1 MKNLADCTTLHNG
14 IKMPWVGLGVWQAK
28 DGQEVEQAVRAAI
41 ELGYRSIDTAAIYGN
56 EVGVGA
62 AIKDSGAKREDLFIT
77 TKVWN
82 ARQGYE
88 STLAAFDES
97 MAKLGLEYLDLYLI
111 HWAIAGKYNDTWRAL
126 EKLYR
131 DGRVRAIGVSNFQV
145 EHLED
150 VMKNGTIKPMVNQVE
165 FHPLLTEQ
173 PIYDFCKKEGIQ
185 MEAWSPLM
193 RGGELLTKPVIV
205 ELSEKYG
212 KTPAQIVLRWDLEKG
227 VVTIPKSVHRERI
240 AENANLF
247 DFSLTA
253 DEVARIDALNENK
266 RSFEYDPYNVN
277 F

>member
-1 MKNLADCTTLHNG
+1 MKSLADCTTLHNG
-14 IKMPWVGLGVWQAK
+14 VKMPWVGLGVWQAK
-28 DGQEVEQAVRAAI
+28 DGQEVEQAVRSAI

-56 EVGVGA
+56 EVGVGT
-62 AIKDSGAKREDLFIT
+62 AIKDSGVKREDLFIT

-82 ARQGYE
+82 ARQGYD

-97 MAKLGLEYLDLYLI
+97 MEKLGLEYLDLYLI

-126 EKLYR
+126 EKLYS

-150 VMKNGTIKPMVNQVE
+150 VIKNGTIKPMVNQVE

-193 RGGELLTKPVIV
+193 RGGELLAKPVIV

-227 VVTIPKSVHRERI
+227 VVTIPKSVRKERI